1 MRSGAT
7 RNERGPRAAL
17 NDQACGD
24 LHLNAS
30 IDAAM
35 RILARLLASAAIAAA
50 MPWVEVRLTCYR
62 NPSSE
67 ACVWGKAYLP
77 LSTGISTV
85 FFTPLVFLIL
95 WLIERGFRRLRQR

>member
-1 MRSGAT
+1 MNAV
-7 RNERGPRAAL
+7 PRL
-17 NDQACGD
+17 RPSDQACGG

-50 MPWVEVRLTCYR
+50 MPWAEVRLTCYR
-62 NPSSE
+62 DPFSE

-77 LSTGISTV
+77 LSTGVSMVV
-85 FFTPLVFLIL
+85 FMPLVFLIL